1 MATLTIPKYGQHA
14 MFLGSTG
21 SGKTYLAER
30 MLDNVNSYFVFDT
43 QDSLDLI
50 ASVRV
55 TNPKECIKLL
65 KKGIK
70 KIQYCPEFKY
80 QNKIINGFILDEI
93 MQSSSKR
100 HKKPRVI
107 YIDEIFHFGYDNS
120 FPKEI
125 PVALATCRQKAISI
139 WISTQRPKRIP
150 TNILSESTYIYQFF
164 LTKYD
169 DIDIVADSVRNQK
182 EYIDTAVNLDKE
194 EHAFIVVDQSNGTFK
209 KYNAIE

>member
-1 MATLTIPKYGQHA
+1 MPTLTIPKYGQHV

-21 SGKTYLAER
+21 SGKSYLAEK

-43 QDSLDLI
+43 QDSLDLTN
-50 ASVRV
+50 SMRT
-55 TNPKECIKLL
+55 TNPKECLKLL
-65 KKGIK
+65 KKGVK

-80 QNKIINGFILDEI
+80 QNKIINGYILDEI
-93 MQSSSKR
+93 MQSSSKG
-100 HKKPRVI
+100 HKKPRVV

-125 PVALATCRQKAISI
+125 PVALATCRQKAISL

-169 DIDIVADSVRNQK
+169 DIDIVADSVREQK
-182 EYIDTAVNLDKE
+182 EYIETAVNLDKE
-194 EHAFIVVDQSNGTFK
+194 QHEFIVIDQSTGKFK
-209 KYNAIE
+209 KMPSI